1 MLHTVELQEMDER
14 LDSGR
19 PRWRFLGFDGTLR
32 VVKEG
37 RQVLGR
43 DVAWYVEMAMLRKTE
58 RKRETTYVISKRQ
71 KIWCFVGYPFFGL

>member
-1 MLHTVELQEMDER
+1 MDER

-37 RQVLGR
+37 REVLVR
-43 DVAWYVEMAMLRKTE
+43 DVAWHVEMAMLRKTE
-58 RKRETTYVISKRQ
+58 RERQ
-71 KIWCFVGYPFFGL
+71 PTCLAKDRKFCASLLGIGCLVFNRT

>member
-1 MLHTVELQEMDER
+1 MDER

-37 RQVLGR
+37 REVLVR
-43 DVAWYVEMAMLRKTE
+43 DVAWHVEMAMLRKTE
-58 RKRETTYVISKRQ
+58 RETTYVLSKRQ
-71 KIWCFVGYPFFGL
+71 KILCFVGYRLFGL